1 MMLDQF
7 DKPTIE
13 ILNKPLP
20 EWAVKPNKF
29 KPGMSTIHPMA
40 VIDRLNEAFGV
51 GAWSFLVEF
60 ISCDKAI
67 QKTSK
72 GDRDVFISAVK
83 GRLEIGKLIIEQFGG
98 STNDDRGDAIKGGAT
113 DALTKIA
120 SYLGVA
126 AAIYKN
132 QGNHE
137 NEIDEV
143 LDETADIEKK
153 EPNDPARAPA
163 EMITDKQLTL
173 LAMLMKEQGIDER
186 DIYTEF
192 GVESRKGLTKKQAS
206 MVIDR
211 LVKSS
216 TAPMPV
222 KTVQKASKLDVARIR
237 MLMAELNMTPAG
249 EENLLAHFSVGHLE
263 DLNPA
268 QAYQAI
274 VELTRQKETKAYNA
288 DPVMSSINN
297 I

>member
-1 MMLDQF
+1 MLNQ
-7 DKPTIE
+7 PV
-13 ILNKPLP
+13 PA
-20 EWAVKPNKF
+20 WAVKPHPTRN
-29 KPGMSTIHPMA
+29 GMSTIHPMA
-40 VIDRLNEAFGV
+40 IIDRLNEVFGV
-51 GAWSFLVEF
+51 AGWSYMVEY
-60 ISCDKAI
+60 ISCDKEV
-67 QKTSK
+67 QKTQK
-72 GDRDVFISAVK
+72 GQRDVYVSAVK
-83 GRLEIGKLIIEQFGG
+83 GTLKIDDLTIEQFGG
-98 STNDDRGDAIKGGAT
+98 STNDDRGDALKGGGT

-120 SYLGVA
+120 SYLGIA

-137 NEIDEV
+137 NKIDEV
-143 LDETADIEKK
+143 LDETADIAKK
-153 EPNDPARAPA
+153 EPNDPALAPA

-186 DIYTEF
+186 DVYTEF

-237 MLMAELNMTPAG
+237 MLMAELNKTQAG
-249 EENLLAHFSVGHLE
+249 EENILAHFSVGHLE

-268 QAYQAI
+268 QAYEVI
-274 VELTRQKETKAYNA
+274 VELTRQKESKKYGE
-288 DPVMSSINN
+288 DPIINSINN

>member
-1 MMLDQF
+1 MKLSQPKIDMLNQ
-7 DKPTIE
+7 PV
-13 ILNKPLP
+13 PA
-20 EWAVKPNKF
+20 WAVKPHPTRN
-29 KPGMSTIHPMA
+29 GMSTIHPMA
-40 VIDRLNEAFGV
+40 IIDRLNEVFGV
-51 GAWSFLVEF
+51 AGWSYLVEY
-60 ISCDKAI
+60 ISCDKEV
-67 QKTSK
+67 QKTQK
-72 GDRDVFISAVK
+72 GQRDVYVSAVK
-83 GRLEIGKLIIEQFGG
+83 GTLKIDDLTIEQFGG
-98 STNDDRGDAIKGGAT
+98 STNDDRGDALKGGGT

-120 SYLGVA
+120 SYLGIA

-137 NEIDEV
+137 NRIDEV
-143 LDETADIEKK
+143 VDDGLAPDV
-153 EPNDPARAPA
+153 EPRPAPA

-237 MLMAELNMTPAG
+237 MLMAELNKPPAG
-249 EENLLAHFSVGHLE
+249 EENILAHFSVGHLE

-268 QAYQAI
+268 QASEVI
-274 VELTRQKETKAYNA
+274 VELTRQKESKKYGE
-288 DPVMSSINN
+288 DPIINSINN

>member
-1 MMLDQF
+1 MLNQ
-7 DKPTIE
+7 PV
-13 ILNKPLP
+13 PA
-20 EWAVKPNKF
+20 WAVKPHPTRN
-29 KPGMSTIHPMA
+29 GMSTIHPMA
-40 VIDRLNEAFGV
+40 IIDRLNEVFGV
-51 GAWSFLVEF
+51 AGWSYLVEY
-60 ISCDKAI
+60 ISCDKEV
-67 QKTSK
+67 QKTQK
-72 GDRDVFISAVK
+72 GQRDVYVSAVK
-83 GRLEIGKLIIEQFGG
+83 GTLKIDDLTIEQFGG
-98 STNDDRGDAIKGGAT
+98 STNDDRGDALKGGGT

-120 SYLGVA
+120 SYLGIA

-137 NEIDEV
+137 NRIDEV
-143 LDETADIEKK
+143 VDDGLAPDV
-153 EPNDPARAPA
+153 EPRPAPA

-237 MLMAELNMTPAG
+237 MLMAELNKTSAG
-249 EENLLAHFSVGHLE
+249 EENILAHFSVGHLE

-268 QAYQAI
+268 QAYEVI
-274 VELTRQKETKAYNA
+274 VELTRQKESKKYGE
-288 DPVMSSINN
+288 DPIINSINN